1 MVRLKGMDLPGSAA
15 EDLEKF
21 ERELDAAR
29 RLSRTLR
36 ETICDARHR
45 DRQVLIERRRKPR

>member
-1 MVRLKGMDLPGSAA
+1 MKDMDLPGSAA
-15 EDLEKF
+15 QELEQF

-36 ETICDARHR
+36 KTICDARQR